1 MATAIVTAKIQLM
14 QSEESSQRFLS
25 GVVISPPP
33 FPPPVTALIISS
45 QSSHWW
51 DFGDPLFVLAFITFP
66 CCLPWEFLPGSPV
79 TTHRQ
84 LLAWLFKPCWPH
96 QARPA
101 WQPRWH
107 TRQRNTGV
115 RDRGENV
122 THPVR
127 ASSSRTHSCKGQ
139 HQSDSQTR
147 SASRYNWVC
156 GTDKQILNAVY

>member
-1 MATAIVTAKIQLM
+1 MATAIVTAKIQLT
-14 QSEESSQRFLS
+14 QSEESSQRFLES
-25 GVVISPPP
+25 WFLPPQSLLSLSALNHHTDEISETL
-33 FPPPVTALIISS
+33 FL
-45 QSSHWW
+45 
-51 DFGDPLFVLAFITFP
+51 FEPLSP
-66 CCLPWEFLPGSPV
+66 SRCLPWEFLPGSPV

-115 RDRGENV
+115 RDGGENV

-147 SASRYNWVC
+147 SASRYNWAC